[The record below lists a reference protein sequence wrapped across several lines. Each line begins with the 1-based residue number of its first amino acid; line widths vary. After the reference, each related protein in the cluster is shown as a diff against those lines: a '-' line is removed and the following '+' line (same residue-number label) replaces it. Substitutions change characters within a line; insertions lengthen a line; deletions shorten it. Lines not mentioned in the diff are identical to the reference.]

1 MSILPPQV
9 QDALN
14 QFNEE
19 QLRELNRRV
28 VERLKFFHKARSLKS
43 LAKFN
48 VGDKIYF
55 IHDGIRK
62 TGIII
67 RLNQKSASVHL
78 DDGSHWTVEPG
89 FLNFL

>member
-1 MSILPPQV
+1 MSTLPPQV

-14 QFNEE
+14 QFDED

-28 VERLKFFHKARSLKS
+28 VERLKFLHKARNLTS

-48 VGDKIYF
+48 VGDRVYF
-55 IHDGIRK
+55 IHEGIKR

-67 RLNQKSASVHL
+67 RLNQKSASIHS
-78 DDGSHWTVEPG
+78 DEGGHWTVAPG
-89 FLNFL
+89 FLNLL